1 MEVKRYI
8 PLIRL
13 YAVREKELEY
23 ETPDLDCPEKVEKVA
38 RNVIGNADREM
49 LVVLSVN
56 NRNKPVALE
65 IISIGTISEAIAQ
78 AAFTSAENLYED
90 FTVLLSKIR

>member
-23 ETPDLDCPEKVEKVA
+23 ETSKLDSPEKVAK
-38 RNVIGNADREM
+38 
-49 LVVLSVN
+49 LVKRIVGKL
-56 NRNKPVALE
+56 
-65 IISIGTISEAIAQ
+65 
-78 AAFTSAENLYED
+78 
-90 FTVLLSKIR
+90 